1 MPYKLIDNVA
11 FLIFRI
17 GSKISGDANQAFK
30 NVGLSTMQARI
41 VLALLSAEVWTVGDL
56 CQFTGIDQST
66 MSHSL
71 AALARRGLV
80 SKRRQASD
88 NRTVRVKLTGKG
100 LEVAHRAGEIASQFD
115 RALCNALGARDAPVL
130 KGLLRDLYEGMYGQ
144 AIAAE

>member
-1 MPYKLIDNVA
+1 MPYNLIDNTA

-30 NVGLSTMQARI
+30 SVGLSTMQARI
-41 VLALLSAEVWTVGDL
+41 VLALLSAETWTVGDL

-71 AALARRGLV
+71 AALARRGFV

-88 NRTVRVKLTGKG
+88 NRTVRVKLTAKG
-100 LEVAHRAGEIASQFD
+100 LVVAHRAAEIASQFD
-115 RALCNALGARDAPVL
+115 RELSSAVGPREAATL
-130 KGLLRDLYEGMYGQ
+130 KALLRALYEGMIGQ

>member
-1 MPYKLIDNVA
+1 MPYNLIDNVA

-41 VLALLSAEVWTVGDL
+41 VLALLSAETWTVGDL
-56 CQFTGIDQST
+56 CHFTGIDQST

-80 SKRRQASD
+80 TKRRQVSD
-88 NRTVRVKLTGKG
+88 NRTVRVKLTAKG
-100 LEVAHRAGEIASQFD
+100 FEVAHRAAEIALRFD
-115 RALCNALGARDAPVL
+115 RALCDALGPREAPTL
-130 KGLLRDLYEGMYGQ
+130 KVLLRDLYEGMIGQ

>member
-1 MPYKLIDNVA
+1 MPYNLIDNAA

-17 GSKISGDANQAFK
+17 GSKISADANQAFK
-30 NVGLSTMQARI
+30 NAGVSTMHAR
-41 VLALLSAEVWTVGDL
+41 VLLALLSAETWTVGDL

-88 NRTVRVKLTGKG
+88 NRTVRVRLTAKG
-100 LEVAHRAGEIASQFD
+100 LEMAHRSAEVAAQFD
-115 RALCNALGARDAPVL
+115 RALCNALGARQASAL
-130 KGLLRDLYEGMYGQ
+130 KALLRDLYEGMNGQ
-144 AIAAE
+144 AVAAE

>member
-1 MPYKLIDNVA
+1 MPYNLIDNVA

-17 GSKISGDANQAFK
+17 ASKISADANQAFK
-30 NVGLSTMQARI
+30 DVGLSTMQARI
-41 VLALLSAEVWTVGDL
+41 VLALLSAEMWTVGDL

-71 AALARRGLV
+71 VVLARRGLV

-88 NRTVRVKLTGKG
+88 NRTVRVKLTAKG
-100 LEVAHRAGEIASQFD
+100 SELAQKSAEVAVQFD
-115 RALCNALGARDAPVL
+115 RTLCNAVGTRQAPAL
-130 KGLLRDLYEGMYGQ
+130 KALLQDLYESLNGQ

>member
-17 GSKISGDANQAFK
+17 GSKISADASQAFK
-30 NVGLSTMQARI
+30 NVGVSTMQARI
-41 VLALLSAEVWTVGDL
+41 VLALLSADTWTVGDL

-71 AALARRGLV
+71 AILARRGLV
-80 SKRRQASD
+80 SKRRQAND
-88 NRTVRVKLTGKG
+88 NRTVRVKLTAKG
-100 LEVAHRAGEIASQFD
+100 LELAHRSSEVAFQFD
-115 RALCNALGARDAPVL
+115 RTLCDAVGTRQAIALKA
-130 KGLLRDLYEGMYGQ
+130 LLRDLYEGMNSH